1 MKPISELTYAEAFD
15 ELRTIIESMQ
25 NDKYDIDRLAE
36 MTKRASALIAECRNR
51 LTATDEEIRKILAE
65 SAS

>member
-25 NDKYDIDRLAE
+25 NDKCDIDRLSE

>member
-1 MKPISELTYAEAFD
+1 MKPISEITYAEAFD

-25 NDKYDIDRLAE
+25 NDKCDIDRLAE

>member
-25 NDKYDIDRLAE
+25 NDKCDIDRLAE
-36 MTKRASALIAECRNR
+36 MTKRASTLIAECRNR

>member
-25 NDKYDIDRLAE
+25 NDKCDIDRLAE

-51 LTATDEEIRKILAE
+51 LTATNEEIRKILAE

>member
-25 NDKYDIDRLAE
+25 NDKCDIDRLAE

-51 LTATDEEIRKILAE
+51 LTATEEEIRKILAE

>member
-25 NDKYDIDRLAE
+25 NDKCDIDRLAE

-51 LTATDEEIRKILAE
+51 LTATDEEIRKILAD

>member
-25 NDKYDIDRLAE
+25 NDKCDIDRLAK

>member
-25 NDKYDIDRLAE
+25 NDKCDIDRLAE

>member
-15 ELRTIIESMQ
+15 ELRTIIDSMQ
-25 NDKYDIDRLAE
+25 NDKCDIDRLAE

>member
-25 NDKYDIDRLAE
+25 NDKCDIDRLAE
-36 MTKRASALIAECRNR
+36 MTKRESALIAECRNR

>member
-25 NDKYDIDRLAE
+25 NDKCDIDRLAE
-36 MTKRASALIAECRNR
+36 MTKRASVLIAECRNR

>member
-25 NDKYDIDRLAE
+25 NDKCDIDRLAE
-36 MTKRASALIAECRNR
+36 MTKRASALITECRNR

>member
-15 ELRTIIESMQ
+15 ELRTIIDSMQ
-25 NDKYDIDRLAE
+25 NDKCDIDRLAE
-36 MTKRASALIAECRNR
+36 MTKRASTLIAECRNR

>member
-1 MKPISELTYAEAFD
+1 MKPISELPYAEAFD

-25 NDKYDIDRLAE
+25 NDKCDIDRLAE

>member
-25 NDKYDIDRLAE
+25 NDKCDIDRLAE
-36 MTKRASALIAECRNR
+36 MTKRASTLIAECRNR
-51 LTATDEEIRKILAE
+51 LTDTDEEIRKILAE

>member
-25 NDKYDIDRLAE
+25 NDKCDIDRLAE

-51 LTATDEEIRKILAE
+51 LTATDEEIRKIFAE

>member
-1 MKPISELTYAEAFD
+1 MKPISELTYTEAFD

-25 NDKYDIDRLAE
+25 NDKCDIDRLAE
-36 MTKRASALIAECRNR
+36 MTKRASALIAECRAR

>member
-25 NDKYDIDRLAE
+25 NDKCDIDRLTE

>member
-25 NDKYDIDRLAE
+25 HDKCDIDRLAE